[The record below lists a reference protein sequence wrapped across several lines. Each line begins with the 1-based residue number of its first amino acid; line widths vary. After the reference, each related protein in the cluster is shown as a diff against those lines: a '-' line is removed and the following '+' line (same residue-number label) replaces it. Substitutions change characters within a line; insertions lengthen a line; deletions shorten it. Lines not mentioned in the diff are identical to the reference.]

1 MLEQISHIFEMLWG
15 GPLFL
20 CVTGIGL
27 YFTVRLRFFQLLKIK
42 EIYRNTVGT
51 VAGKHKQNTAG
62 EETSKKS
69 LKSIEVAATV
79 LSGSLGAGTIAGV
92 AAAIAVG
99 GPGAIFWMW
108 VIALVGMMTKMVEVT
123 LAVKYR
129 SKGDN
134 GEYYG
139 GPMHYIKKGLNK
151 RWHPLAL
158 LYAFALMILVVTDAC
173 FVQTNTMAA
182 VVQYTFDIPTSVV
195 GGFIVIVGAL
205 VIFKGLASLGKF
217 CTIALPPITLAY
229 FIGAAGVI
237 CLNIEAIPQVIISIF
252 HYAFAPAPAAGGFVG
267 STIMMAISK
276 GASRGIFTNEAGM
289 GTSATVHAT
298 ANVDYPFRQGMWG
311 AVEVFFVSMITCNFT
326 AFAVLASG
334 LWMNADYQGI
344 QIIFAALTETWPPVI
359 VQILCLGV
367 ALILFTSYL
376 GSYIKFRT
384 SINYLFGDKLENLIK
399 WFYFLPPLVAVNM
412 EIPVIWLMADIAV
425 GFLVIP
431 NVIALFLL
439 RKEFITEF
447 VRFKARATRICD
459 APL

>member
-1 MLEQISHIFEMLWG
+1 MLEQLSQLFEFLWG

-20 CVTGIGL
+20 CVIGIGF
-27 YFTVRLRFFQLLKIK
+27 YFTVRLNFFQIINLKD
-42 EIYRNTVGT
+42 IYRNTIGT
-51 VAGKHKQNTAG
+51 LAGKNKQNTTG
-62 EETSKKS
+62 EVASKKS

-108 VIALVGMMTKMVEVT
+108 IIAVVGMMTKMVEVT
-123 LAVKYR
+123 LA
-129 SKGDN
+129 
-134 GEYYG
+134 
-139 GPMHYIKKGLNK
+139 
-151 RWHPLAL
+151 
-158 LYAFALMILVVTDAC
+158 
-173 FVQTNTMAA
+173 A
-182 VVQYTFDIPTSVV
+182 VIHYTFDIPTSVI

-205 VIFKGLASLGKF
+205 VILKGLSSLGKF
-217 CTIALPPITLAY
+217 CTIALPPITIAY
-229 FIGAAGVI
+229 FIGAAGVVV
-237 CLNIEAIPQVIISIF
+237 LNIEAIPQVIKSIF
-252 HYAFAPAPAAGGFVG
+252 YYAFAPAPAAGGFVG

-298 ANVDYPFRQGMWG
+298 ANVDYAFRQGMWG

-334 LWMNADYQGI
+334 MWTDASYQGI
-344 QIIFAALTETWPPVI
+344 QIIFAALKETWHPII
-359 VQILCLGV
+359 VQVLCLGV

-384 SINYLFGDKLENLIK
+384 SINYIFGDKLERIIK
-399 WFYFLPPLVAVNM
+399 WLYFLPPLIAVNM

-439 RKEFITEF
+439 RKEFISEF
-447 VRFKARATRICD
+447 NLFRTRTQRDTNSEKTTQITHVNMSKSEGKEE
-459 APL
+459 